1 MRSSSACNKWCVVFL
16 FMMRDIRVKVR
27 ENLGP
32 RFTRVWWI
40 ALFVCVALIV
50 GVLILDIMHRL
61 HHVRGMFPFAGHHWF
76 DSDADRSLSEM
87 IGYIQSLASAWL
99 ILFLAV
105 AVKKGWTHIVL
116 GQTMIL
122 IVLDDYL
129 RIHEELRGTFI
140 DLLSLEPM
148 WGLRAEDLGELLAW
162 LFLGIPI
169 LISAVLAWKYSG
181 KKSRHQTKYFI
192 AGPGILL
199 FFAVVIDMIA
209 ILLGGIGIEAGALG
223 WQGRAYYVLTILES
237 GGELA
242 GQSIIFV
249 TALFFALQYLNR
261 PAAHLESNQELE
273 DESWEI
279 RMNGKD
285 L

>member
-1 MRSSSACNKWCVVFL
+1 M
-16 FMMRDIRVKVR
+16 
-27 ENLGP
+27 
-32 RFTRVWWI
+32 
-40 ALFVCVALIV
+40 
-50 GVLILDIMHRL
+50 MHRL

-181 KKSRHQTKYFI
+181 RRARNQTKYFI
-192 AGPGILL
+192 AGLGFLL

-223 WQGRAYYVLTILES
+223 WQGRAYYVLTISES

-249 TALFFALQYLNR
+249 TTLFFALQYLNR
-261 PAAHLESNQELE
+261 AATRSES
-273 DESWEI
+273 DERLDAESQV
-279 RMNGKD
+279 MNLNGRD
-285 L
+285 N